1 MRPQS
6 KSPIWLTKEELAAV
20 LAAASH
26 NLRDQL
32 ALEFCV
38 TFALRRSELV
48 SLQLKNLAD
57 GMIRCKRSKE
67 SLPVHQFIPASLA
80 AKLAEYLTEE
90 GITDPEAFVFHNG
103 QKGDNYGGLDGA
115 TFNRIYKKYAASL
128 PPTKRHV
135 HCLRHTGIAAYYRA
149 TKDLMATAK
158 FSGHVNPVHV
168 QTYAAL
174 SPEESA
180 KNNRSVLDSMFAV
193 AA

>member
-1 MRPQS
+1 MRTQS
-6 KSPIWLTKEELAAV
+6 KLPIWLTKEELATV
-20 LAAASH
+20 VAAASR
-26 NLRDQL
+26 NLRDQI

-38 TFALRRSELV
+38 TFALRRSELT
-48 SLQLKNLAD
+48 SLRLKNLAD
-57 GMIRCKRSKE
+57 GMIRCERAKG

-80 AKLAEYLTEE
+80 AKLAEYLAGE
-90 GITDPEAFVFHNG
+90 GITDPEAFVFPNG
-103 QKGDNYGGLDGA
+103 QRGDNYGAIDGE
-115 TFNRIYKKYAASL
+115 TLNRIFKKYAASL
-128 PPTKRHV
+128 PAAKRHV